1 MPRLDTLSVAAGHA
15 AFAGHFP
22 GNPILPGVVL
32 LDAVLNGLEHAC
44 GLDLRACRLASAKFL
59 GLVRPGDA
67 LELEFDA
74 PANGAIRFLVNGA
87 AGPVLRGVLE
97 LGH

>member
-1 MPRLDTLSVAAGHA
+1 MPRLDRLHAGADHA

-22 GNPILPGVVL
+22 GYPILPGVVL
-32 LDAVLNGLEHAC
+32 LDAVLHGLERAC
-44 GLDLRACRLASAKFL
+44 GLDLTACRLASAKFL
-59 GLVRPGDA
+59 AIVRPGETLD
-67 LELEFDA
+67 LEYDE

-87 AGPVLRGVLE
+87 GGPVLRGVLE